1 MAGDRPYEELMEQ
14 AEALLQQGG
23 LVEPLEPAAA
33 SDEDDGVAP
42 VLLPMARD
50 DG

>member
-23 LVEPLEPAAA
+23 LGESLDSATE
-33 SDEDDGVAP
+33 SDEDDAAAP
-42 VLLPMARD
+42 VLLPMARE